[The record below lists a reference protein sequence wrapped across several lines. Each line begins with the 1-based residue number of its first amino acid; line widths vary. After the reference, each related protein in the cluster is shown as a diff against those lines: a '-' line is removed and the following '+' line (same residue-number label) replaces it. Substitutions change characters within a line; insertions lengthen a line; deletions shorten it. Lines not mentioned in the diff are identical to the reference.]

1 MQQFS
6 SRGDQSSKGQQGIMI
21 PILPNPVALPAATFS
36 AHNDLI
42 GNPSAPAA
50 ITSSSWSAWKLAV
63 IGVAVGLVAVTAWA
77 ITLSVIAGTQH
88 GQIKNLQVRRCGF
101 FCSMRLYDPTPCSK
115 GERRSLS
122 QLHWIRYWS
131 NWSFGGIW
139 SNYRNVIQWHR
150 SQWCIRFNGIHRT
163 FRIHRGIRIIWTI
176 GVHWWVRIQWHL
188 WWVRINRN
196 HRWCWNEW
204 WHWSQWPKW
213 PHRFHWK
220 FRCFRSVWCDWSVW
234 S

>member
-6 SRGDQSSKGQQGIMI
+6 SRGDQPSKGQQGTVI
-21 PILPNPVALPAATFS
+21 PILQTPVALPVATFS

-50 ITSSSWSAWKLAV
+50 ITSSSWSAWKLVV
-63 IGVAVGLVAVTAWA
+63 IGVALGLVAVMAWT

-122 QLHWIRYWS
+122 QLHRLGHGS

-139 SNYRNVIQWHR
+139 SNY
-150 SQWCIRFNGIHRT
+150 
-163 FRIHRGIRIIWTI
+163 
-176 GVHWWVRIQWHL
+176 
-188 WWVRINRN
+188 
-196 HRWCWNEW
+196 
-204 WHWSQWPKW
+204 
-213 PHRFHWK
+213 
-220 FRCFRSVWCDWSVW
+220 
-234 S
+234 

>member
-6 SRGDQSSKGQQGIMI
+6 SRGDQPSKGQQGIVI

-63 IGVAVGLVAVTAWA
+63 IGVALGLVAVTAWT

-88 GQIKNLQVRRCGF
+88 GQIKNLQVRRCIFFLCGF
-101 FCSMRLYDPTPCSK
+101 NDPLSFFFSK

-131 NWSFGGIW
+131 NWSFWGIW

-150 SQWCIRFNGIHRT
+150 SQWRIRFNGIHRT
-163 FRIHRGIRIIWTI
+163 FRIHWGIRIIWTI
-176 GVHWWVRIQWHL
+176 GFYWRVGI
-188 WWVRINRN
+188 
-196 HRWCWNEW
+196 
-204 WHWSQWPKW
+204 
-213 PHRFHWK
+213 
-220 FRCFRSVWCDWSVW
+220 
-234 S
+234 